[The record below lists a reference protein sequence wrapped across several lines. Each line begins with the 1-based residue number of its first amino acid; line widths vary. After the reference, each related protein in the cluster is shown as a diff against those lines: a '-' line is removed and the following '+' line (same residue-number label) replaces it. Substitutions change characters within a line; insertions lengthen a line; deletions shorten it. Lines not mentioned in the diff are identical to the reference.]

1 MNVSTLKFRNVSV
14 LFILFLLLTQ
24 AGFSQ
29 RVGLVLS
36 GGGARGMAHIGVI
49 KVLEENH
56 IPIDYIAGTSAGAIV
71 ACMYA
76 MGLSPNQMD
85 SVVHTEDFFNW
96 ANGIIDQDNTYFF
109 RKQEDNASWISLKFS
124 LDSVF
129 STSIPTA
136 IVNSVPYDYSLM
148 ESCAGPIAKA
158 DYNFDSLFVP
168 FRCVA
173 ADIEDKK
180 TIIFRSGDLATA
192 VRASSAYP
200 FYFKPVMFDGKLLYD
215 GGMYNNFPV
224 EVVLNDFQPD
234 IIIGVNAAGTS
245 APTSESNIISQI
257 RAMLTT
263 PTLFSVVCENGILI
277 EPNVDRFGL
286 FDFTK
291 ISEIIDEGYHSTE
304 KQLNRIT
311 FNIQRRIVPAEL
323 KTKRST
329 FRNSLPDVVIDSVSI
344 EGVNSKQAEYVRA
357 IIKPTPDD
365 VPIKQLKLNY
375 YKLVADPNVKSIY
388 PFIRFNKQTGKFDLK
403 LKINRDKDLTTQ
415 FGGNLSTKP
424 VSEAF
429 VGLQYNIWTK
439 RAYLFSGNFY
449 FGKLYTSGQFK
460 VRMDAP
466 GKHRYSLEAEAT
478 LNQYDFYRSSNQ
490 FFSEQKPSYI
500 LKSDYNFGLN
510 FGVPVRNKGKF
521 IASASYI
528 RVSDNYYQT
537 ENFLSTDTADQTILK
552 GPSMYMLFERSTLN
566 RKQYANQGTFF
577 STKLQ
582 YIHINEYSIP
592 GSTSIN
598 QTEKKDY
605 HQWLQL
611 KLTYE
616 NYFMRWGIFKFGI
629 YGELVGTNMP
639 FLANYTASV
648 LNSPS
653 FTPIQEAKTIFIPE
667 YYAHNYG
674 GAGLRNIIQ
683 IRSNIELRM
692 EGYLFQPYKMFIA
705 DPEKQAVYGPAFSR
719 RIYSGSIGTIFHSPL
734 GPIGVFVNYFE
745 GRKDSFSFLF
755 HFGYFIFNKPALN

>member
-14 LFILFLLLTQ
+14 LFLFFLLLSQ

-76 MGLSPNQMD
+76 MGLTPDQMD
-85 SVVHTEDFFNW
+85 SLVHTEDFFNW
-96 ANGIIDQDNTYFF
+96 ANGIINQENTYYF

-124 LDSVF
+124 LDSVI

-148 ESCAGPIAKA
+148 ESCAAPIAKA
-158 DYNFDSLFVP
+158 NYNFDSLFVP

-200 FYFKPVMFDGKLLYD
+200 FYFKPVMLDGKLLYD

-224 EVVLNDFQPD
+224 EVVLHDFQPD

-245 APTSESNIISQI
+245 APASESNIISQI
-257 RAMLTT
+257 RAMMTT

-277 EPNVDRFGL
+277 EPNTDRFGL
-286 FDFTK
+286 FDFSN
-291 ISEIIDEGYHSTE
+291 ISEIIDEGYHATE

-311 FNIQRRIVPAEL
+311 FNIQRRVTPSEVKQKRLTYRNEL
-323 KTKRST
+323 PK
-329 FRNSLPDVVIDSVSI
+329 VIIDSVLI

-357 IIKPTPDD
+357 IIKPTN
-365 VPIKQLKLNY
+365 VPIPLENLKSNY
-375 YKLVADPNVKSIY
+375 YKLVADPNIKSLY
-388 PFIRFNKQTGKFDLK
+388 PSIRLNNQTGKFDLK
-403 LKINRDKDLTTQ
+403 LKIIRDRDLTTQ

-429 VGLQYNIWTK
+429 VGLQYNIWNK
-439 RAYLFSGNFY
+439 RAYIFSGNFY

-460 VRMDAP
+460 VRMDVP
-466 GKHRYSLEAEAT
+466 GKNRYSLEAEAT

-510 FGVPVRNKGKF
+510 FGLPVRNKGKF
-521 IASASYI
+521 IVSVNYI

-552 GPSMYMLFERSTLN
+552 GPSTYMLFERSTLN

-582 YIHINEYSIP
+582 YIHIDEYSIP

-616 NYFMRWGIFKFGI
+616 NYFIRLGIFKFGI
-629 YGELVGTNMP
+629 YSELVGTNMP
-639 FLANYTASV
+639 FLANYTASA

-667 YYAHNYG
+667 YSAHNYG

-692 EGYLFQPYKMFIA
+692 EGYLFQPYKMFISN
-705 DPEKQAVYGPAFSR
+705 PEKQAVYGPAFSR

-734 GPIGVFVNYFE
+734 GPIGIFVNYFE